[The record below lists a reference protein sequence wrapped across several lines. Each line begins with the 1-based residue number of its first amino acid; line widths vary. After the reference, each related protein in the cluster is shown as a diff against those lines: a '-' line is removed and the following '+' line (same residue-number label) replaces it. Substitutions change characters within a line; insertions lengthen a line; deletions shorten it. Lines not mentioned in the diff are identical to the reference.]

1 MRFYKS
7 KNKINDKIFLSF
19 SCNFLDKYFK
29 KDKIFIKIDIFFL
42 EKFSKFYSTFCIL
55 KILNINLKIIK
66 VFFQD
71 LSVF

>member
-7 KNKINDKIFLSF
+7 KNKINDNIFLSF

-29 KDKIFIKIDIFFL
+29 KNKIFIKIDIFFL